1 MVIVILSISVGL
13 LSLAQ
18 SFNRLINRLEA
29 KTCLKRAKAFV
40 FSSGSVSLTAVLTR
54 LPVRNSYK
62 PLCLLG
68 GLKKSAPG

>member
-13 LSLAQ
+13 LNLAQ

-40 FSSGSVSLTAVLTR
+40 FSSGSV
-54 LPVRNSYK
+54 
-62 PLCLLG
+62 LL
-68 GLKKSAPG
+68 LRFLHVYL